1 MLLAEGLIAAIVA
14 ILVVITVMRSVRI
27 VPQARAR
34 NVERLGRYRKTLE
47 PGLNF
52 VIPMID
58 RDGARPTRAC
68 RAPCSRATHATSG
81 SDCAP
86 RFATSTPD
94 VKSASLRPSG
104 VQ

>member
-1 MLLAEGLIAAIVA
+1 MLLAELVIAVVVA
-14 ILVVITVMRSVRI
+14 VVVIITVMRSVRI

-58 RDGARPTRAC
+58 RVKPMIDLREQVVSFNGAPVITEDNKIDR
-68 RAPCSRATHATSG
+68 
-81 SDCAP
+81 
-86 RFATSTPD
+86 
-94 VKSASLRPSG
+94 KS
-104 VQ
+104 VV